1 MCVVGKKSCNL
12 WDFNSILCAM
22 SLMSPLMLGLFFS
35 EQTAVCMHICS
46 CCVTVSQAFCYVG
59 DPTCQEKEHSKAQS
73 TQDIHKDDLYVKK
86 KGTAKKRSLFQ
97 SCR

>member
-1 MCVVGKKSCNL
+1 
-12 WDFNSILCAM
+12 
-22 SLMSPLMLGLFFS
+22 MLGLFFS
-35 EQTAVCMHICS
+35 EQTAVCMRICS

-86 KGTAKKRSLFQ
+86 KKRHSKEAFALPILPLIIV
-97 SCR
+97 CRATTCPYNAI